1 MEVTP
6 TTVRWLLAVP
16 LALATACAA
25 NTPTDGPVRS
35 PRNDYPHPPAQTSDG
50 MVVGADN
57 RAPDVLLEERG
68 GTGKGAPGWTI
79 DEHGVSYDPKRP
91 AGRSDQA
98 AIPEQKPGS
107 IPADAGAPIP
117 GAKALPE

>member
-1 MEVTP
+1 MTS
-6 TTVRWLLAVP
+6 VRWLLTVP
-16 LALATACAA
+16 LALAAACAA
-25 NTPTDGPVRS
+25 GTPTDGPVRS

-50 MVVGADN
+50 LVVGADN

-68 GTGKGAPGWTI
+68 GTSKGAPGWTV

-98 AIPEQKPGS
+98 AIPEGKPGS

-117 GAKALPE
+117 GAKAPRE